1 MVRGQRP
8 PLSRAEDAGQSARGV
23 RRPFIRL
30 LSSVLRRR
38 KTPEPRPNP
47 VANPSSVLR
56 PPPTLPWHRRAM
68 QSLLYGR
75 DVDRASK
82 ARARLALAVAGF
94 AVVYAVIALRLVLY
108 AAFPDSHAA
117 HRGGPQDALA
127 TARPDIL
134 DRNGE
139 ILATDL
145 KTPSLFAE
153 PRRII
158 DPDEA
163 TELLA
168 GVLPDLDS
176 REVRDRLGSKRGF
189 AWLKREITPA
199 QQKDIYRLGI
209 PGVGFLTA
217 NKRLYPNGNEV
228 SHIIGHVNIDNQ
240 GIAGIEKWLDRSGL
254 ADLHRAGFAIDREQE
269 PVRLAVD
276 LRVQHAMRDEL
287 LAARD
292 KFKADA
298 AAGIVL
304 DVRSGEIVSLVS
316 VPDYNP
322 NNPREALD
330 PSRINR
336 LTTGVYEMGST
347 FKALTV
353 AMALD
358 SGKVT
363 LNSSFDA
370 RGGLHYGHFTITD
383 YHAQNRVLTVPEIF
397 TYSSNVG
404 AARMALSIGVEAHK
418 AFLRKAG
425 QLDRLRTE
433 LPESAEPIV
442 PKHWGELNTVTIAFG
457 HGLSVA
463 PLQSVMGV
471 AALVNGGWLIP
482 PTFLKR
488 SPEEARAV
496 AKRIVKPETS
506 AAMRYLMRLNAE
518 KGTATKADVKG
529 FYVGGKTGTAE
540 KVINGRYS
548 KNRLMTDFMAVL
560 PADEPRYLLLIMLD
574 EPKPIAETHGF
585 ATSGWNAAPVTAKL
599 ITRIAPLLGL
609 EPRFDLPPADRL
621 ILASAKEQ
629 R

>member
-1 MVRGQRP
+1 
-8 PLSRAEDAGQSARGV
+8 
-23 RRPFIRL
+23 
-30 LSSVLRRR
+30 
-38 KTPEPRPNP
+38 
-47 VANPSSVLR
+47 
-56 PPPTLPWHRRAM
+56 
-68 QSLLYGR
+68 
-75 DVDRASK
+75 
-82 ARARLALAVAGF
+82 
-94 AVVYAVIALRLVLY
+94 
-108 AAFPDSHAA
+108 
-117 HRGGPQDALA
+117 
-127 TARPDIL
+127 
-134 DRNGE
+134 
-139 ILATDL
+139 
-145 KTPSLFAE
+145 
-153 PRRII
+153 
-158 DPDEA
+158 
-163 TELLA
+163 
-168 GVLPDLDS
+168 
-176 REVRDRLGSKRGF
+176 
-189 AWLKREITPA
+189 
-199 QQKDIYRLGI
+199 
-209 PGVGFLTA
+209 
-217 NKRLYPNGNEV
+217 
-228 SHIIGHVNIDNQ
+228 
-240 GIAGIEKWLDRSGL
+240 
-254 ADLHRAGFAIDREQE
+254 
-269 PVRLAVD
+269 
-276 LRVQHAMRDEL
+276 
-287 LAARD
+287 
-292 KFKADA
+292 
-298 AAGIVL
+298 
-304 DVRSGEIVSLVS
+304 
-316 VPDYNP
+316 
-322 NNPREALD
+322 
-330 PSRINR
+330 
-336 LTTGVYEMGST
+336 
-347 FKALTV
+347 
-353 AMALD
+353 MALD
-358 SGKVT
+358 TGKIT

-370 RGGLHYGHFTITD
+370 RASLRYGRFSISD
-383 YHAQNRVLTVPEIF
+383 YHAQNRVLSVPEIF

-404 AARMALSIGVEAHK
+404 AAKIALAIGVEGHK
-418 AFLRKAG
+418 AFLRKVG

-482 PTFLKR
+482 PTFLQR

>member
-1 MVRGQRP
+1 
-8 PLSRAEDAGQSARGV
+8 
-23 RRPFIRL
+23 
-30 LSSVLRRR
+30 
-38 KTPEPRPNP
+38 
-47 VANPSSVLR
+47 
-56 PPPTLPWHRRAM
+56 M

-75 DVDRASK
+75 GVDRLRK
-82 ARARLALAVAGF
+82 TQARLGLALVGFAIVYAIIAGRLVIYALAA
-94 AVVYAVIALRLVLY
+94 
-108 AAFPDSHAA
+108 DSHLV
-117 HRGGPQDALA
+117 RRPVSTDAVA

-176 REVRDRLGSKRGF
+176 REVRDRLASKRGF
-189 AWLKREITPA
+189 AWLKRDITPA
-199 QQKDIYRLGI
+199 QQQAVHHLGI
-209 PGVGFLTA
+209 PGVGFLSE
-217 NKRLYPNGNEV
+217 NKRVYPDGNEF
-228 SHIIGHVNIDNQ
+228 SHIVGHVNIDNQ
-240 GIAGIEKWLDRSGL
+240 GIAGIEKWIDNRGL
-254 ADLHRAGFAIDREQE
+254 ADLHRAGFGVDREQE

-276 LRVQHAMRDEL
+276 LRVQHAFRDEL
-287 LAARD
+287 VAARD
-292 KFKADA
+292 RYMADA
-298 AAGIVL
+298 AAGVVL
-304 DVRSGEIVSLVS
+304 DVNTGEIVAMVS

-322 NNPREALD
+322 NTPGEALD

-347 FKALTV
+347 FKALTI
-353 AMALD
+353 AMAID

-363 LNSSFDA
+363 LSSSFDA
-370 RGGLHYGHFTITD
+370 RGSLRYGHFNISD

-397 TYSSNVG
+397 TYSSNIG
-404 AARMALSIGVEAHK
+404 AAKIALAIGVENHK
-418 AFLRKAG
+418 AFLRKVG

-442 PKHWGELNTVTIAFG
+442 PKPWGELNTVTIAFG

-463 PLQSVMGV
+463 PLQAVMGV
-471 AALVNGGWLIP
+471 AAILNGGWLIP
-482 PTFLKR
+482 PTLLRR
-488 SPEEARAV
+488 SEAEARAV
-496 AKRIVKPETS
+496 AKRVVKPETCV
-506 AAMRYLMRLNAE
+506 AMRYLMRLNAE

-540 KVINGRYS
+540 KVINGHYS
-548 KNRLMTDFMAVL
+548 KHRLMTDFMAVL
-560 PADEPRYLLLIMLD
+560 PADDPRFLLLVMLD
-574 EPKPIAETHGF
+574 EPKPTAETKGF
-585 ATSGWNAAPVTAKL
+585 ATSGWNAAPVTASV

-609 EPRFDLPPADRL
+609 EPRPDLPPADRL
-621 ILASAKEQ
+621 ILAAAKGA

>member
-1 MVRGQRP
+1 M
-8 PLSRAEDAGQSARGV
+8 
-23 RRPFIRL
+23 
-30 LSSVLRRR
+30 
-38 KTPEPRPNP
+38 TPGTAAPAPAAAP
-47 VANPSSVLR
+47 A
-56 PPPTLPWHRRAM
+56 TAAATAAPWHRRMM

-75 DVDRASK
+75 DVDRARK
-82 ARARLALAVAGF
+82 AQARLGLALMGF
-94 AVVYAVIALRLVLY
+94 ALVYGIIAVRLVLY
-108 AAFPDSHAA
+108 AVLPDTHAVR
-117 HRGGPQDALA
+117 RGGSTDAIA
-127 TARPDIL
+127 TARPDIV

-168 GVLPDLDS
+168 GVMPDLDS
-176 REVRDRLGSKRGF
+176 REVRDRLGSRRGF
-189 AWLKREITPA
+189 AWLKREITPL
-199 QQKDIYRLGI
+199 QQKEVHRLGI
-209 PGVGFLTA
+209 PGIGFLSE
-217 NKRLYPNGNEV
+217 NKRVYPNVNEV

-240 GIAGIEKWLDRSGL
+240 GIAGIEKWVDTHGL
-254 ADLHRAGFAIDREQE
+254 ADLHRAGFGTDREQQ

-276 LRVQHAMRDEL
+276 LRVQHALRDEL
-287 LAARD
+287 IAARD

-298 AAGIVL
+298 AAGLIL
-304 DVRSGEIVSLVS
+304 DVRTGEIVSMVS

-347 FKALTV
+347 FKALTI

-370 RGGLHYGHFTITD
+370 RGSLRYGHFNISD

-404 AARMALSIGVEAHK
+404 AAKIALAQGVDNHK
-418 AFLRKAG
+418 AFLGKVG

-442 PKHWGELNTVTIAFG
+442 PKRWGELNTVTISFG

-471 AALVNGGWLIP
+471 AAILNGGYLIP

-488 SPEEARAV
+488 SQAEARAM
-496 AKRIVKPETS
+496 AKRVVRTETS
-506 AAMRYLMRLNAE
+506 TAMRYLMRLNAE
-518 KGTATKADVKG
+518 KGTATRADVKG

-560 PADEPRYLLLIMLD
+560 PADDPRFLLLIMLD

-585 ATSGWNAAPVTAKL
+585 ATSGWNAVPVAAKV

-609 EPRFDLPPADRL
+609 EPRFELPAADQL
-621 ILASAKEQ
+621 ILAAAKDAVASIPGG
-629 R
+629 RR

>member
-1 MVRGQRP
+1 MK
-8 PLSRAEDAGQSARGV
+8 
-23 RRPFIRL
+23 RRPDAAAL
-30 LSSVLRRR
+30 AS
-38 KTPEPRPNP
+38 
-47 VANPSSVLR
+47 A
-56 PPPTLPWHRRAM
+56 WHRRMM
-68 QSLLYGR
+68 QWLLYGR
-75 DVDRASK
+75 GVDRARK
-82 ARARLALAVAGF
+82 TRARLGLAFASF
-94 AVVYAVIALRLVLY
+94 AVVYAILAIRLILY
-108 AAFPDSHAA
+108 AVFPDTHAV
-117 HRGGPQDALA
+117 HRGGSQDAVA
-127 TARPDIL
+127 TARPDVL
-134 DRNGE
+134 DRNGA
-139 ILATDL
+139 ILATDF

-189 AWLKREITPA
+189 AWLKRDITPL
-199 QQKDIYRLGI
+199 QQQQVHHLGI
-209 PGVGFLTA
+209 PGIGFLA
-217 NKRLYPNGNEV
+217 ENKRVYPTGNEF
-228 SHIIGHVNIDNQ
+228 SHIIGHVDIDNQ
-240 GIAGIEKWLDRSGL
+240 GIAGIEKWIDNRGL
-254 ADLHRAGFAIDREQE
+254 ADLHRAGFGADREQE
-269 PVRLAVD
+269 PVRLGVD
-276 LRVQHAMRDEL
+276 LRVQHALHDEL
-287 LAARD
+287 VAARD

-304 DVRSGEIVSLVS
+304 DVRTGEIVSMVS

-347 FKALTV
+347 FKALTI

-404 AARMALSIGVEAHK
+404 AAKMALSVGVEGHK
-418 AFLRKAG
+418 AFLRKVG

-442 PKHWGELNTVTIAFG
+442 PKRWGELNTVTIAFG

-463 PLQSVMGV
+463 PLQAVMGV
-471 AALVNGGWLIP
+471 AALMNGGILIP

-488 SPEEARAV
+488 TEADA
-496 AKRIVKPETS
+496 AALGKRVIKPETS
-506 AAMRYLMRLNAE
+506 EMMRYLMRLNVE
-518 KGTATKADVKG
+518 KGTAEKAEVKG
-529 FYVGGKTGTAE
+529 YYIGGKTGTAD
-540 KVINGRYS
+540 KVINGHYF
-548 KNRLMTDFMAVL
+548 KTKVLTDFMAVL
-560 PADEPRYLLLIMLD
+560 PADQPKYVLLIMID
-574 EPKPIAETHGF
+574 DPQIIPETHGF
-585 ATSGWNAAPVTAKL
+585 NTSGWNAVPVGGAVVA
-599 ITRIAPLLGL
+599 RIAPLLGI
-609 EPRFDLPPADRL
+609 EPRMDLPTADRL
-621 ILASAKEQ
+621 ILASMKES

>member
-1 MVRGQRP
+1 M
-8 PLSRAEDAGQSARGV
+8 
-23 RRPFIRL
+23 
-30 LSSVLRRR
+30 
-38 KTPEPRPNP
+38 
-47 VANPSSVLR
+47 
-56 PPPTLPWHRRAM
+56 M

-75 DVDRASK
+75 GVDRARK
-82 ARARLALAVAGF
+82 TQARLGLALVGF
-94 AVVYAVIALRLVLY
+94 AVVYAIIAGRLVLY
-108 AAFPDSHAA
+108 ALGADSHMVRRTA
-117 HRGGPQDALA
+117 PSDAVA
-127 TARPDIL
+127 TARPDIF
-134 DRNGE
+134 DRNGG

-168 GVLPDLDS
+168 GVLPDLDG
-176 REVRDRLGSKRGF
+176 REVRYRLASKRGF
-189 AWLKREITPA
+189 AWLKRDITPA
-199 QQKDIYRLGI
+199 QQQAVHRLGI
-209 PGVGFLTA
+209 PSVGFLSE
-217 NKRLYPNGNEV
+217 NKRVYPDGNEF

-240 GIAGIEKWLDRSGL
+240 GIAGLEKWIDNRGL
-254 ADLHRAGFAIDREQE
+254 ADLHRAGFGVDREQE
-269 PVRLAVD
+269 PIRLGVD
-276 LRVQHAMRDEL
+276 LRVQHALHDEL
-287 LAARD
+287 V
-292 KFKADA
+292 
-298 AAGIVL
+298 G
-304 DVRSGEIVSLVS
+304 VRTGEIVSMVS

-322 NNPREALD
+322 NNPSEALD

-347 FKALTV
+347 FKALTI

-370 RGGLHYGHFTITD
+370 RGSLRYGHFNISD

-404 AARMALSIGVEAHK
+404 AAKIALAMGVENHK
-418 AFLRKAG
+418 AFLSKVG

-463 PLQSVMGV
+463 PLQATMGV
-471 AALVNGGWLIP
+471 AAILNGGYLIP

-488 SPEEARAV
+488 SQAEARAV
-496 AKRIVKPETS
+496 SKRVVKPETCI
-506 AAMRYLMRLNAE
+506 AMRYLMRLNAE
-518 KGTATKADVKG
+518 KGTAAKADVKG

-540 KVINGRYS
+540 KVINGHYS
-548 KNRLMTDFMAVL
+548 KHRLMTDFMAVM
-560 PADEPRYLLLIMLD
+560 PADDPHFLLLIMLD
-574 EPKPIAETHGF
+574 EPKPIPETKGF
-585 ATSGWNAAPVTAKL
+585 ATSGWNAAPVAAKV
-599 ITRIAPLLGL
+599 ISRIAPLLDL
-609 EPRFDLPPADRL
+609 EPRPDLPPADHL
-621 ILASAKEQ
+621 ILAAAKEA
-629 R
+629 RN

>member
-1 MVRGQRP
+1 MKWRP
-8 PLSRAEDAGQSARGV
+8 DASARATQPGLPWE
-23 RRPFIRL
+23 RGRPARL
-30 LSSVLRRR
+30 LQGAGETPAVPGRGRARRI
-38 KTPEPRPNP
+38 
-47 VANPSSVLR
+47 
-56 PPPTLPWHRRAM
+56 M

-75 DVDRASK
+75 GVDRARK
-82 ARARLALAVAGF
+82 AQARLGLALFGF
-94 AVVYAVIALRLVLY
+94 VLVYAIIACRLVLY
-108 AAFPDSHAA
+108 AATADA
-117 HRGGPQDALA
+117 HMVRRGGSTDAVA

-168 GVLPDLDS
+168 D
-176 REVRDRLGSKRGF
+176 KR
-189 AWLKREITPA
+189 
-199 QQKDIYRLGI
+199 
-209 PGVGFLTA
+209 V
-217 NKRLYPNGNEV
+217 YPNGNEF

-240 GIAGIEKWLDRSGL
+240 GIAGIEKWIDSRGL
-254 ADLHRAGFAIDREQE
+254 ADLHRAGFGVDREQE
-269 PVRLAVD
+269 PVRLGVD
-276 LRVQHAMRDEL
+276 LRVQHALHDEL
-287 LAARD
+287 VAARD

-304 DVRSGEIVSLVS
+304 DVRSGEIVSMVS

-322 NNPREALD
+322 NNPREALE

-347 FKALTV
+347 FKALTI

-370 RGGLHYGHFTITD
+370 RGSLRYGHFNISD

-397 TYSSNVG
+397 TYSSNIG
-404 AARMALSIGVEAHK
+404 AAKIALNQGVENHK
-418 AFLRKAG
+418 AFLSKVG
-425 QLDRLRTE
+425 QLDRLQTE
-433 LPESAEPIV
+433 LPESAKPIV
-442 PKHWGELNTVTIAFG
+442 PDHWGELNTVTIAYG

-471 AALVNGGWLIP
+471 AAILNGGYLIP

-488 SPEEARAV
+488 SPAEARAIARRV
-496 AKRIVKPETS
+496 VKPETS
-506 AAMRYLMRLNAE
+506 VAMRYLMRLNAE
-518 KGTATKADVKG
+518 KGTATKADVRG

-540 KVINGRYS
+540 KVINGHYA
-548 KNRLMTDFMAVL
+548 KHRLMTDFMAVL
-560 PADEPRYLLLIMLD
+560 PADDPRFLLLIMLD
-574 EPKPIAETHGF
+574 EPQPIAETHGF
-585 ATSGWNAAPVTAKL
+585 ATSGWNAAPVAAKV

-609 EPRFDLPPADRL
+609 EPRFDLPAADRL
-621 ILASAKEQ
+621 ILASAKEA

>member
-1 MVRGQRP
+1 MSAPTHPAAPTP
-8 PLSRAEDAGQSARGV
+8 P
-23 RRPFIRL
+23 
-30 LSSVLRRR
+30 SVPWRRR
-38 KTPEPRPNP
+38 VT
-47 VANPSSVLR
+47 
-56 PPPTLPWHRRAM
+56 
-68 QSLLYGR
+68 QSLLYGKE
-75 DVDRASK
+75 VDRPAK
-82 ARARLALAVAGF
+82 TRARLGTAALGFTIIYGIIAV
-94 AVVYAVIALRLVLY
+94 RLVLY
-108 AAFPDSHAA
+108 AVIPDTHTVRHS
-117 HRGGPQDALA
+117 GQDALA
-127 TARPDIL
+127 TARPDII

-168 GVLPDLDS
+168 GVMPDLDS
-176 REVRDRLGSKRGF
+176 REVRDRLGSRRGF
-189 AWLKREITPA
+189 AWLKRDISPA
-199 QQKDIYRLGI
+199 QQAEVHRLGI
-209 PGVGFLTA
+209 PGIGFLTE
-217 NKRLYPNGNEV
+217 NKRVYPNGSEV
-228 SHIIGHVNIDNQ
+228 SHLIGHVNIDNQ
-240 GIAGIEKWLDRSGL
+240 GIAGIERWLDSHGL
-254 ADLHRAGFAIDREQE
+254 ADLHRAGFATDREQE
-269 PVRLAVD
+269 PIQLATD
-276 LRVQHAMRDEL
+276 LRVQHALRDEL
-287 LAARD
+287 IAARD

-304 DVRSGEIVSLVS
+304 DVRTGEIDAMVS

-330 PSRINR
+330 PNRINR

-353 AMALD
+353 GMALD

-370 RGGLHYGHFTITD
+370 RGSLRYGHFNISD

-404 AARMALSIGVEAHK
+404 AAKMALRIGIEEHK
-418 AFLRKAG
+418 AFLKKLG

-442 PKHWGELNTVTIAFG
+442 PKNWGEINTVTISFG

-463 PLQSVMGV
+463 PLQAVMGV
-471 AALVNGGWLIP
+471 AALLNGGYLIP

-488 SPEEARAV
+488 SPEKARAV
-496 AKRIVKPETS
+496 AKRVVKPETS
-506 AAMRYLMRLNAE
+506 VAMRYLMRLNAE
-518 KGTATKADVKG
+518 KGTATRADVKG
-529 FYVGGKTGTAE
+529 YYVGGKTGTAE
-540 KVINGRYS
+540 KVINGHYS
-548 KNRLMTDFMAVL
+548 KTRLMTDFMAVL
-560 PADEPRYLLLIMLD
+560 PADEPRYLVLIMLD
-574 EPKPIAETHGF
+574 EPKAIPETHGF
-585 ATSGWNAAPVTAKL
+585 ATSGWNAVPVAAKL
-599 ITRIAPLLGL
+599 IARIAPLLGL
-609 EPRFDLPPADRL
+609 EPRFDMPPADKL
-621 ILASAKEQ
+621 LLASAKDT

>member
-1 MVRGQRP
+1 M
-8 PLSRAEDAGQSARGV
+8 
-23 RRPFIRL
+23 
-30 LSSVLRRR
+30 
-38 KTPEPRPNP
+38 
-47 VANPSSVLR
+47 
-56 PPPTLPWHRRAM
+56 PWHRRVLV
-68 QSLLYGR
+68 SLLYGR
-75 DVDRASK
+75 NVDRGHK
-82 ARARLALAVAGF
+82 ARARLGFALAGF
-94 AVVYAVIALRLVLY
+94 ALVYGIIALRLVLY
-108 AAFPDSHAA
+108 AMLPDTHTAR
-117 HRGGPQDALA
+117 RGGSPDAVA

-176 REVRDRLGSKRGF
+176 REVRDRLGSRRGF
-189 AWLKREITPA
+189 AWLKREITPL
-199 QQKDIYRLGI
+199 QQQEIHRLGI
-209 PGVGFLTA
+209 PGIGFLSE
-217 NKRLYPNGNEV
+217 NKRVYPNGNEV
-228 SHIIGHVNIDNQ
+228 SHVIGHVNIDNQ
-240 GIAGIEKWLDRSGL
+240 GIAGMEKWLDTNGL
-254 ADLHRAGFAIDREQE
+254 ADLHRAGFATDREQE
-269 PVRLAVD
+269 PVQLAVD

-287 LAARD
+287 IAARD

-304 DVRSGEIVSLVS
+304 DVRTGEIVSMVS
-316 VPDYNP
+316 VPDYDP

-330 PSRINR
+330 PNRINR

-347 FKALTV
+347 FKALTI

-358 SGKVT
+358 TGKVT

-370 RGGLHYGHFTITD
+370 RASLHYGHFSISD

-404 AARMALSIGVEAHK
+404 AAKIALAIGVEGHK
-418 AFLRKAG
+418 AFLRKVG

-488 SPEEARAV
+488 SPEEARAL
-496 AKRIVKPETS
+496 AKRVVKPETS

-529 FYVGGKTGTAE
+529 YYVGGKTGTAE

-560 PADEPRYLLLIMLD
+560 PADEPRYLMLD
-574 EPKPIAETHGF
+574 HARRAEGR
-585 ATSGWNAAPVTAKL
+585 SRRPTAS
-599 ITRIAPLLGL
+599 PLRAGTPCRSP
-609 EPRFDLPPADRL
+609 PR
-621 ILASAKEQ
+621 
-629 R
+629 

>member
-1 MVRGQRP
+1 MGPDERGTRWTGPGEGRDGAPQIAERFGHPGEEASPQVQTRGDVR
-8 PLSRAEDAGQSARGV
+8 V
-23 RRPFIRL
+23 RRL
-30 LSSVLRRR
+30 
-38 KTPEPRPNP
+38 
-47 VANPSSVLR
+47 
-56 PPPTLPWHRRAM
+56 M
-68 QSLLYGR
+68 QLLLYGR
-75 DVDRASK
+75 SVDRTRKSQ
-82 ARARLALAVAGF
+82 ARLGLAILAFAL
-94 AVVYAVIALRLVLY
+94 VYAIIAFRLVLY
-108 AAFPDSHAA
+108 ATTADTHTVR
-117 HRGGPQDALA
+117 RGGSTDAVA

-139 ILATDL
+139 ILAIDL

-176 REVRDRLGSKRGF
+176 REVRDRLASKRGF
-189 AWLKREITPA
+189 AWLKRDITPA
-199 QQKDIYRLGI
+199 QQQEVYRLGI
-209 PGVGFLTA
+209 PGIGFLTE
-217 NKRLYPNGNEV
+217 NKRVYPNSNEF
-228 SHIIGHVNIDNQ
+228 SHIVGYVNIDNQ
-240 GIAGIEKWLDRSGL
+240 GMGGIEKWIDDRGL
-254 ADLHRAGFAIDREQE
+254 ADLHHAGFGIDREQE
-269 PVRLAVD
+269 PIRLGVD
-276 LRVQHAMRDEL
+276 LRVQHALHDEL
-287 LAARD
+287 VAARD
-292 KFKADA
+292 TFKADA

-304 DVRSGEIVSLVS
+304 DVRTGEVVAMVSI
-316 VPDYNP
+316 PDYNP
-322 NNPREALD
+322 NNPREALE

-347 FKALTV
+347 FKALTI

-370 RGGLHYGHFTITD
+370 RGSLRYGHFNISD

-397 TYSSNVG
+397 TYSSNIG
-404 AARMALSIGVEAHK
+404 AAKVALSQGVEKHQ
-418 AFLRKAG
+418 AFLSKVG

-433 LPESAEPIV
+433 LPESAEPLV
-442 PKHWGELNTVTIAFG
+442 PRPWGELNTVTISYR

-471 AALVNGGWLIP
+471 AAMVNGGYLIP
-482 PTFLKR
+482 PTFLRRTPAK
-488 SPEEARAV
+488 AREI
-496 AKRIVKPETS
+496 AKRVVKPETS
-506 AAMRYLMRLNAE
+506 ADMRYLMRLNAE

-540 KVINGRYS
+540 KVINGRYA
-548 KNRLMTDFMAVL
+548 KHRLMTDFMAVL
-560 PADEPRYLLLIMLD
+560 PADEPRFLLLIMLD
-574 EPKPIAETHGF
+574 EPKPTAETHGF
-585 ATSGWNAAPVTAKL
+585 ATSGWNAAPVAAKV

-609 EPRFDLPPADRL
+609 EPRFDLPAADQL
-621 ILASAKEQ
+621 ILAAAKDA

>member
-1 MVRGQRP
+1 
-8 PLSRAEDAGQSARGV
+8 
-23 RRPFIRL
+23 
-30 LSSVLRRR
+30 
-38 KTPEPRPNP
+38 
-47 VANPSSVLR
+47 
-56 PPPTLPWHRRAM
+56 M
-68 QSLLYGR
+68 QSLLYGKE
-75 DVDRASK
+75 VDRPAK
-82 ARARLALAVAGF
+82 TRARLGTAALGF
-94 AVVYAVIALRLVLY
+94 TIIYGIIAIRLVLY
-108 AAFPDSHAA
+108 AVIPDTHTVRRS
-117 HRGGPQDALA
+117 GQDALA
-127 TARPDIL
+127 TARPDII

-168 GVLPDLDS
+168 GVLPDLDG
-176 REVRDRLGSKRGF
+176 REVRDRLGSRRGF
-189 AWLKREITPA
+189 AWLKRDISPA
-199 QQKDIYRLGI
+199 QQTEVHRLGI
-209 PGVGFLTA
+209 PGIGFLTE
-217 NKRLYPNGNEV
+217 NKRIYPNGNEV
-228 SHIIGHVNIDNQ
+228 SHVIGHVNIDNQ
-240 GIAGIEKWLDRSGL
+240 GIAGIEKWLDSHGL
-254 ADLHRAGFAIDREQE
+254 ADLHRAGFATDREQE
-269 PVRLAVD
+269 PVQLATD
-276 LRVQHAMRDEL
+276 IRVQHALRDEL
-287 LAARD
+287 IAARD

-304 DVRSGEIVSLVS
+304 DVRTGEIDAMVS

-330 PSRINR
+330 PNRINR

-370 RGGLHYGHFTITD
+370 RGSLRYGHFNISD

-404 AARMALSIGVEAHK
+404 AAKMALRIGIEEHK
-418 AFLRKAG
+418 AFLRKVG

-442 PKHWGELNTVTIAFG
+442 PKNWGEINTVTISFG

-463 PLQSVMGV
+463 PLQAVMGV
-471 AALVNGGWLIP
+471 AALLNGGYLIP

-488 SPEEARAV
+488 SPEKARAL
-496 AKRIVKPETS
+496 AKRVIKPETS
-506 AAMRYLMRLNAE
+506 VAMRYLMRLNAE
-518 KGTATKADVKG
+518 KGTATRADVKG
-529 FYVGGKTGTAE
+529 YYVGGKTGTAE
-540 KVINGRYS
+540 KVINGHYS
-548 KNRLMTDFMAVL
+548 KTRLMTDFMAVL
-560 PADEPRYLLLIMLD
+560 PADEPRYLVLIMLD
-574 EPKPIAETHGF
+574 EPKAIPETHGF
-585 ATSGWNAAPVTAKL
+585 ATSGWNAVPVAAKL
-599 ITRIAPLLGL
+599 IARIAPLLGL
-609 EPRFDLPPADRL
+609 EPRFDMPPADKL
-621 ILASAKEQ
+621 LLASAKDT